1 MGTRRV
7 NIHEAKTHL
16 SKLIQDAL
24 SGTEVI
30 IARDNRPL
38 VRLEVLPEAR
48 MARRIGQAKGLVLFM
63 AEDFNA
69 SLEDFEEYMG

>member
-1 MGTRRV
+1 METRRV

-16 SKLIQDAL
+16 SKLIQEAL

-48 MARRIGQAKGLVLFM
+48 MERRIGQAKGLVLFM

-69 SLEDFEEYMG
+69 PLEDFEEYME